1 MNQNNLE
8 QILDMVRLGQMTI
21 EEANVEMVRS
31 ERVRIVS
38 KMPKKVRNHLN
49 NAVKNGKLSHLK
61 KDGHKP
67 EAYFH
72 PDFLYMA
79 NAKRNEIAENTIQAL
94 RAVFTM

>member
-8 QILDMVRLGQMTI
+8 QILDMVRLGQMTT

-31 ERVRIVS
+31 ERIRIVS
-38 KMPKKVRNHLN
+38 KMPKEVRTYLN
-49 NAVKNGKLSHLK
+49 DAVKNGKLSHLK

-67 EAYFH
+67 EIYFH

-79 NAKRNEIAENTIQAL
+79 NARRNEIAEKAIQAL
-94 RAVFTM
+94 KSVFTA